1 MDNPLQLQLVS
12 FKKDAYIIV
21 EGKSN
26 SDYFYILRSGK
37 VRISKE
43 VQVVE
48 EEDSGPLQPGD
59 FFGVVSTM
67 SSHSHIETTQAL
79 TDVSLIQV
87 HRDQYGVLIER
98 NAPVAMKI
106 IQGFSKKVRYLDEAL
121 TKLTFKNSVDGDAEH
136 LFSVAEYYAK
146 QSKYNQAFFAY
157 YQYIRN
163 NPQGTQAA
171 VAKERMGKIKPY
183 AKVAYLEPPEDV
195 FTRTYPKDTMIF
207 AEGQTGQ
214 EMYILQKGQVK
225 ISKIVGDK
233 EVLLAILK
241 PGDIFGEMSLI
252 ESKPRSASAD
262 AYEEAVLLAVNRA
275 NFQRMVTTQPQ
286 IITRLTTLLAE
297 RIWSLYR
304 QLSNATLDSPVGR
317 LYDAL
322 YLQME
327 KARVP
332 MKPGA
337 PYTFA
342 FGPKDLLNMVGFSS
356 AEGNLFV
363 KEMMAAQGFKLVD
376 NKIVVADMTEVER
389 QAKYFRKMD
398 RMNKSRAESKTR
410 TST

>member
-1 MDNPLQLQLVS
+1 MDNPLQLQLVN

-21 EGKSN
+21 EGKAN
-26 SDYFYILRSGK
+26 ADYFFILRSGS

-48 EEDSGPLQPGD
+48 EEESSTLQPGD

-67 SSHSHIETTQAL
+67 SSHSHIETAQAL

-98 NAPVAMKI
+98 NAPVALKI

-121 TKLTFKNSVDGDAEH
+121 TQITFKNSAEGDPDQ
-136 LFSVAEYYAK
+136 LFKVAEYYAR
-146 QSKYNQAFFAY
+146 QSKYNQAFFSY
-157 YQYIRN
+157 FQYVKAH
-163 NPQGTQAA
+163 PQGLQ
-171 VAKERMGKIKPY
+171 VELAKERMAKVKPY
-183 AKVAYLEPPEDV
+183 AKVAYLEGSETE
-195 FTRTYPKDTMIF
+195 FTRMYPKDTMIF
-207 AEGQTGQ
+207 AEGQVGQ

-252 ESKPRSASAD
+252 ENKPRSASAD
-262 AYEEAVLLAVNRA
+262 AYEDAVLLAVNRA

-297 RIWSLYR
+297 RIWNLYR
-304 QLSNATLDSPVGR
+304 QLFNATMENPVGR
-317 LYDAL
+317 LFDAL
-322 YLQME
+322 MLQLE
-327 KARVP
+327 KNRIPLRA
-332 MKPGA
+332 GS
-337 PYTFA
+337 PYTFP
-342 FGPKDLLNMVGFSS
+342 FGPKELLNMVGLSS

-363 KEMMAAQGFKLVD
+363 KELFKANGFKLIE
-376 NKIVVADMTEVER
+376 NKIVVTDVLEVDN
-389 QAKYFRKMD
+389 QTKYFRKMD
-398 RMNKSRAESKTR
+398 KLSKTR
-410 TST
+410 ADAKASR

>member
-1 MDNPLQLQLVS
+1 MDNPLQLQLVN

-21 EGKSN
+21 EGKAN
-26 SDYFYILRSGK
+26 ADYFYILRSGK

-48 EEDSGPLQPGD
+48 EEESNTLEPGD

-67 SSHSHIETTQAL
+67 STHSHIETAQAL

-121 TKLTFKNSVDGDAEH
+121 TQITFKNSAEGDPDQ
-136 LFSVAEYYAK
+136 LFKVAEYYAR
-146 QSKYNQAFFAY
+146 QSKYNQAFFSY
-157 YQYIRN
+157 FQYIKAHQ
-163 NPQGTQAA
+163 QGAHLA
-171 VAKERMGKIKPY
+171 VAKERMEKIKPY
-183 AKVAYLEPPEDV
+183 AKVAYLEGSDTE

-207 AEGQTGQ
+207 AEGQIGQ
-214 EMYILQKGQVK
+214 EMYILQRGQVK

-252 ESKPRSASAD
+252 ENKPRSASAE
-262 AYEEAVLLAVNRA
+262 AYEDAVLLAVNRA

-297 RIWSLYR
+297 RIWNLYR
-304 QLSNATLDSPVGR
+304 QLFNATMENPVGR
-317 LYDAL
+317 LFDAL
-322 YLQME
+322 LLQLE
-327 KARVP
+327 KGRVP
-332 MKPGA
+332 IKAGS
-337 PYTFA
+337 PYVFN
-342 FGPKDLLNMVGFSS
+342 FGPKDLLNMVGLSS
-356 AEGNLFV
+356 AEGNLFI
-363 KEMMAAQGFKLVD
+363 KELFKAPGFKLVE
-376 NKIVVADMTEVER
+376 NKISVNDVAEVEG
-389 QAKYFRKMD
+389 QTKYFRKMD
-398 RMNKSRAESKTR
+398 KLSKSRADAKASR
-410 TST
+410 

>member
-1 MDNPLQLQLVS
+1 MDNPLQLQLVN

-21 EGKSN
+21 EGKAN
-26 SDYFYILRSGK
+26 ADYFFILRSGK
-37 VRISKE
+37 VRVSKE

-48 EEDSGPLQPGD
+48 EEEGNSLEPGD

-67 SSHSHIETTQAL
+67 STHSHIETAQAM

-87 HRDQYGVLIER
+87 HREQYGVLIER
-98 NAPVAMKI
+98 NAPVALKI

-121 TKLTFKNSVDGDAEH
+121 TQITFKNSAEGDPDQ
-136 LFSVAEYYAK
+136 LFKVAEYYAR
-146 QSKYNQAFFAY
+146 QSKYNQAFFSY
-157 YQYIRN
+157 YQYAKAH
-163 NPQGTQAA
+163 PQGQHTA

-183 AKVAYLEPPEDV
+183 AKVAYLEGSDTE

-207 AEGQTGQ
+207 AEGQVGQ

-252 ESKPRSASAD
+252 ENKPRSASAD
-262 AYEEAVLLAVNRA
+262 AYEDAVLLAVNRA

-297 RIWSLYR
+297 RIWNLYR
-304 QLSNATLDSPVGR
+304 QLFNATMENPVGR
-317 LYDAL
+317 LFDAL
-322 YLQME
+322 MLQLE
-327 KARVP
+327 KNRVP

-337 PYTFA
+337 LNSSLMNRFPSAVDRPTMFNSSL
-342 FGPKDLLNMVGFSS
+342 GPKGKTYDEPGFMGTRFFSSWSIKASNSRPTGFS
-356 AEGNLFV
+356 
-363 KEMMAAQGFKLVD
+363 M
-376 NKIVVADMTEVER
+376 VAL
-389 QAKYFRKMD
+389 
-398 RMNKSRAESKTR
+398 KSWR
-410 TST
+410 

>member
-1 MDNPLQLQLVS
+1 MDNPLQLQLVN

-21 EGKSN
+21 EGKAN
-26 SDYFYILRSGK
+26 ADFFFILRSGK

-48 EEDSGPLQPGD
+48 EEDSTSLEPGD

-67 SSHSHIETTQAL
+67 SSHSHIETAQAM

-98 NAPVAMKI
+98 NAPVALKI

-121 TKLTFKNSVDGDAEH
+121 TQITFKNSAEGDPDQ
-136 LFSVAEYYAK
+136 LFKVAEYYAR
-146 QSKYNQAFFAY
+146 QSKYNQAFFSY
-157 YQYIRN
+157 YQYVKAH
-163 NPQGTQAA
+163 PQGPHAA
-171 VAKERMGKIKPY
+171 VAKERLGKIKPY
-183 AKVAYLEPPEDV
+183 AKVAYLEGSDTE

-207 AEGQTGQ
+207 AEGQIGQ

-252 ESKPRSASAD
+252 ENKPRSASAD
-262 AYEEAVLLAVNRA
+262 AYEDAVLLAVNRA

-297 RIWSLYR
+297 RIWNLYR
-304 QLSNATLDSPVGR
+304 QLFNATMENPVGR
-317 LYDAL
+317 LFDAL
-322 YLQME
+322 MLQLE
-327 KARVP
+327 KNRVAF
-332 MKPGA
+332 KAGA
-337 PYTFA
+337 PYLFP
-342 FGPKDLLNMVGFSS
+342 FGPKELLNMVGLSS
-356 AEGNLFV
+356 AEGNLFI
-363 KEMMAAQGFKLVD
+363 KELFKAPGVKLVE
-376 NKIVVADMTEVER
+376 NKISVNDVMEVEN
-389 QAKYFRKMD
+389 QTKYFRKMD
-398 RMNKSRAESKTR
+398 RLSKNRADARASR
-410 TST
+410 

>member
-1 MDNPLQLQLVS
+1 MDNPLQLQLVN

-21 EGKSN
+21 EGKAN
-26 SDYFYILRSGK
+26 ADFFFILRSGK

-48 EEDSGPLQPGD
+48 EEDSATLEPGD

-67 SSHSHIETTQAL
+67 SSHSHIETAQAM

-87 HRDQYGVLIER
+87 HREQYGVLIER

-121 TKLTFKNSVDGDAEH
+121 TQITFKNSAEGDPDQ
-136 LFSVAEYYAK
+136 LFKVAEYYAR
-146 QSKYNQAFFAY
+146 QSKYNQAFFSY
-157 YQYIRN
+157 YQYVKAH
-163 NPQGTQAA
+163 PQGPQAIL
-171 VAKERMGKIKPY
+171 AKDRLGKIKPY
-183 AKVAYLEPPEDV
+183 AKVAYLEGSDTE

-207 AEGQTGQ
+207 AEGQIGQ

-252 ESKPRSASAD
+252 ENKPRSASAD
-262 AYEEAVLLAVNRA
+262 AYEDAVLLAVNRA

-297 RIWSLYR
+297 RIWNLYR
-304 QLSNATLDSPVGR
+304 QLFNATMENPVGR
-317 LYDAL
+317 LFDAL
-322 YLQME
+322 MLQLE
-327 KARVP
+327 KNRVP
-332 MKPGA
+332 LKSGA
-337 PYTFA
+337 PYLFP
-342 FGPKDLLNMVGFSS
+342 FGPKELLNMVGLST
-356 AEGNLFV
+356 AEGNLFI
-363 KEMMAAQGFKLVD
+363 KELFKAPGFKLVE
-376 NKIVVADMTEVER
+376 NKISVNDVMEVEG
-389 QAKYFRKMD
+389 QTKYFRKMD
-398 RMNKSRAESKTR
+398 KLSKSRADARASR
-410 TST
+410 

>member
-1 MDNPLQLQLVS
+1 MDNPLQLQLVN

-21 EGKSN
+21 EGKAN
-26 SDYFYILRSGK
+26 ADFFFILRSGS

-48 EEDSGPLQPGD
+48 EEESNTLQPGD

-67 SSHSHIETTQAL
+67 STHSHIETAQAL

-121 TKLTFKNSVDGDAEH
+121 TQITFKNSAEGDPDQ
-136 LFSVAEYYAK
+136 LFKVAEYYAR
-146 QSKYNQAFFAY
+146 QSKYNQAFFSY
-157 YQYIRN
+157 FQYIKAH
-163 NPQGTQAA
+163 PQGSQVA
-171 VAKERMGKIKPY
+171 VAKDRMEKVKPY
-183 AKVAYLEPPEDV
+183 AKVAYLEGSDTE

-207 AEGQTGQ
+207 AEGQIGQ
-214 EMYILQKGQVK
+214 EMYILQRGQVK

-252 ESKPRSASAD
+252 ENKPRSASAD
-262 AYEEAVLLAVNRA
+262 AYEDAVLLAVNRA

-297 RIWSLYR
+297 RIWNLYR
-304 QLSNATLDSPVGR
+304 QLFNATMENPVGR
-317 LYDAL
+317 LFDAL
-322 YLQME
+322 MLQLE
-327 KARVP
+327 KNRVP
-332 MKPGA
+332 LRAGS
-337 PYTFA
+337 PYSFP
-342 FGPKDLLNMVGFSS
+342 FGPKELLNMVGLSTS
-356 AEGNLFV
+356 EGNLFI
-363 KEMMAAQGFKLVD
+363 KELFKANGFKLIE
-376 NKIVVADMTEVER
+376 NKIQVTDVMEVEN
-389 QAKYFRKMD
+389 QTKYFRKMD
-398 RMNKSRAESKTR
+398 KLSKSRADAKASR
-410 TST
+410 

>member
-1 MDNPLQLQLVS
+1 MDNPLQLQLVN

-26 SDYFYILRSGK
+26 ADYFYILRSGK

-43 VQVVE
+43 VQVVA
-48 EEDSGPLQPGD
+48 EDDQAALQPGD

-121 TKLTFKNSVDGDAEH
+121 TKLTFKNSSEGDASH

-157 YQYIRN
+157 YQYIKA
-163 NPQGTQAA
+163 NPQGEQTAT
-171 VAKERMGKIKPY
+171 AKDRMGKIKPY
-183 AKVAYLEPPEDV
+183 AKVAFLEPPEDV
-195 FTRTYPKDTMIF
+195 FTRSYPKDTMIF
-207 AEGQTGQ
+207 AEGQNGQ
-214 EMYILQKGQVK
+214 EMYIIQKGQVK

-241 PGDIFGEMSLI
+241 AGDIFGEMSLI
-252 ESKPRSASAD
+252 ENKARSASAD
-262 AYEEAVLLAVNRA
+262 AYEDAVLLAVNRA

-304 QLSNATLDSPVGR
+304 QLYNATLENPVGR
-317 LYDAL
+317 LFDAL
-322 YLQME
+322 QLQME
-327 KARVP
+327 KARVVL
-332 MKPGA
+332 KPGVS
-337 PYTFA
+337 YTFA

-356 AEGNLFV
+356 AEGNIFI
-363 KEMMAAQGFKLVD
+363 KEMMTSQGFKLVD
-376 NKIVVADMTEVER
+376 NKIYVQDMTEVER

-398 RMNKSRAESKTR
+398 RLNKNRAEAKSQR
-410 TST
+410 